1 MGVDA
6 LLADAYDPFKEK
18 LIENFEAG
26 WEHLM
31 EYDDHSVR
39 TYLGQV
45 KGYPFGVI
53 TWMET
58 MDGSTLSY
66 NLALSEV

>member
-1 MGVDA
+1 MGVEA
-6 LLADAYDPFKEK
+6 LLADAYGPFKEK
-18 LIENFEAG
+18 LIENFEKG

-31 EYDDHSVR
+31 EYDNHSVR

-45 KGYPFGVI
+45 KGYPFSVI

-58 MDGSTLSY
+58 MDSSTLSY
-66 NLALSEV
+66 DLAFSEV

>member
-1 MGVDA
+1 MGFEA
-6 LLADAYDPFKEK
+6 LQADAYGPFKEK
-18 LIENFEAG
+18 LIENLEKG

-58 MDGSTLSY
+58 MDGATLSY
-66 NLALSEV
+66 GQALSEV

>member
-1 MGVDA
+1 MGVEA
-6 LLADAYDPFKEK
+6 LLADAYDPFKKK
-18 LIENFEAG
+18 LIENLEKG